1 MLNMGLIALDGY
13 IKIVKALYIKCFPS
27 EGVAS
32 LYCGVVDCR
41 CDSYGMLVNH
51 KTLYVYSALSFAISV
66 GDV

>member
-13 IKIVKALYIKCFPS
+13 IKIKCFPS

-41 CDSYGMLVNH
+41 CDS
-51 KTLYVYSALSFAISV
+51 
-66 GDV
+66 

>member
-13 IKIVKALYIKCFPS
+13 IKIKCFPS

-41 CDSYGMLVNH
+41 CDSLRMLVNH

>member
-41 CDSYGMLVNH
+41 CDS
-51 KTLYVYSALSFAISV
+51 
-66 GDV
+66 